1 VYRLPFQRTVSEKMS
16 RRIAIF
22 LFWLLGFAIGFT
34 AYLSLP
40 GVTAWFSS
48 VLPSFLNHSM
58 MGAIIAGVVGS
69 ALSTFT
75 IVYWANRT
83 A

>member
-1 VYRLPFQRTVSEKMS
+1 VSEKMS

-34 AYLSLP
+34 AYVALP
-40 GVTAWFSS
+40 GMTAWFSS
-48 VLPSFLNHSM
+48 VIPSFFNHSM
-58 MGAIIAGVVGS
+58 IGAIIAGVVGS